1 MNKAKLRE
9 KRSRLRS
16 EAQRRKHKG
25 ITALQERYHETA
37 RANQMDAEIQRQ
49 NDFVNAIST
58 FDSFARMNESSR
70 KSQMRR
76 VKKAEEVK

>member
-25 ITALQERYHETA
+25 IAALQERNHETA
-37 RANQMDAEIQRQ
+37 RVNRIINEACYRAE
-49 NDFVNAIST
+49 NEAFL
-58 FDSFARMNESSR
+58 DSMLNFATRHE
-70 KSQMRR
+70 
-76 VKKAEEVK
+76 KKTEMKGEVKE